1 MDFSFSLG
9 PTTKLTF
16 YHGIILI
23 STCIICVADFHP
35 CLEISEYLFYTLFC
49 VFSRSREA

>member
-1 MDFSFSLG
+1 MDFFFPLG
-9 PTTKLTF
+9 LTTKLIF
-16 YHGIILI
+16 YHEIFLG

-35 CLEISEYLFYTLFC
+35 RLEISGYLFYNLFC